1 MNRLNLQNL
10 KPFFRQVITPLHQS
24 FTTPTVSQ
32 SHPHLIFCFILSLLI
47 VFFYGFLSM
56 QQAFS
61 SEYIIQ
67 DDARQHVFWMQRFVD
82 PELFPQ
88 DLIANYLQSLAPW
101 GYKVFYKI
109 HAIFGMSPLITS
121 KILPLILGLITTG
134 YCFAVSLELLP
145 IPAVSLI
152 TTLILNQALWIED
165 DLVSATPR
173 AFVYPLFFA
182 FLYYLLRQSLF
193 PLLIVIALSGL
204 FYPQIT
210 LLFLAILTFRLFQIQ
225 NYKIQLSPH
234 KFNRLA
240 WLAGGFVTVL
250 ILLPYKLNTTEFGE
264 MITLAEAKLRPEF
277 YPLDGLFGRAFFF
290 HDNPLIYWLVAPQTG
305 LLFIGLVS
313 PLALF
318 GFALPFLLKQ
328 TERFPLAQQI
338 NYEVKLLGQI
348 LLASLALYFLA
359 HAVLFHLYFPTRYTY
374 HSFKIVLILA
384 AGLAVTLILEA
395 QLRTL
400 IQLMEN
406 GFTPYQFTFFSLTFC
421 LGILLVIVPF
431 LPGVILPNQ
440 LYRTGKEPLI
450 YEFLQQQPKDTLVAT
465 LSEEADFIPTLAQRS
480 TLVAL
485 EYDYPY
491 HTRYYTQFYQRL
503 LDLVNAQYS
512 SDLRQVQDFVRK
524 YGVDFW
530 LLDGE
535 STFQAEYISTR
546 VLIRQVELV
555 EPILDKIEQGQVF
568 ILSTLVENCAVLK
581 TEHRQ
586 LLDAQCILQQG
597 KNQL

>member
-1 MNRLNLQNL
+1 MFKTQSFKPFL
-10 KPFFRQVITPLHQS
+10 KPVFTAFHQS
-24 FTTPTVSQ
+24 LTTPTLSRYN
-32 SHPHLIFCFILSLLI
+32 PHFRWCFILSLLI
-47 VFFYGFLSM
+47 AFFYGFLSM
-56 QQAFS
+56 QQAFN
-61 SEYIIQ
+61 SEYVIQ
-67 DDARQHVFWMQRFVD
+67 DDARQHVFWMQRFLD
-82 PELFPQ
+82 SELFPQ
-88 DLIANYLQSLAPW
+88 DLIANYLESLAPW

-109 HAIFGMSPLITS
+109 IAFFGINPLIAS
-121 KILPLILGLITTG
+121 KILPLILGLITTV
-134 YCFAVSLELLP
+134 YCFAVSLQLLP
-145 IPAVSLI
+145 IPAVGLI

-173 AFVYPLFFA
+173 AFVYPIFLA

-193 PLLIVIALSGL
+193 PLLILIALSGL

-210 LLFLAILTFRLFQIQ
+210 LLFLGILTLRLFDFH
-225 NYKIQLSPH
+225 NNKIKLSSQ

-240 WLAGGFVTVL
+240 WLAGGIVTVL

-290 HDNPLIYWLVAPQTG
+290 HDNPFIYWLVAPQTG
-305 LLFIGLVS
+305 LLFIGLIP

-328 TERFPLAQQI
+328 TQRFPIAKQI
-338 NYEVKLLGQI
+338 DSEIKLLGQI
-348 LLASLALYFLA
+348 LLASLGLYFLA
-359 HAVLFHLYFPTRYTY
+359 HAVLFQLYFPTRYTY
-374 HSFKIVLILA
+374 HSFKIVLIFA
-384 AGLAVTLILEA
+384 AGLAVILILEA
-395 QLRTL
+395 QIRAL
-400 IQLMEN
+400 IQLIEN
-406 GFTPYQFTFFSLTFC
+406 GFNRYQLTFFSLTFG
-421 LGILLVIVPF
+421 LGMLLIIVPF
-431 LPGVILPNQ
+431 LPGVTLPNQ

-450 YEFLQQQPKDTLVAT
+450 YEFLQKQPKETLVAT

-480 TLVAL
+480 TLIAL

-491 HTRYYTQFYQRL
+491 HTQYYTQFYQRL

-512 SDLRQVQDFVRK
+512 SDLSEVQDFIRK

-535 STFQAEYISTR
+535 STFKAEYISTR

-555 EPILDKIEQGQVF
+555 EPILDSIKQGQVF
-568 ILSTLVENCAVLK
+568 VLSTLVEGCAVVRS
-581 TEHRQ
+581 EHRQ
-586 LLDAQCILQQG
+586 LLDAECILQQG
-597 KNQL
+597 QNRL